1 MNDLEITT
9 GKLHTY
15 GYFYGVWTDE
25 QLTWNVTSFNGLT
38 YITLTSD
45 DIWTPYFAQYDG
57 SDVDVVSSN
66 IWVFADG
73 QVTWLVANNLRGF
86 CKLNIFRYPFDVHEC
101 AIHAIS
107 VKHYATE
114 IELIA
119 ITAQDI
125 HAYGEHGEWELISCD
140 LNVLSITE
148 AITELPVLYFE
159 KRLTYRRRYLFTLV
173 HHIIPL
179 YILYMTATV
188 IFVVPLDSGERISF
202 AMAVLLAFVFL
213 TSTLSEELPR
223 SSLTTSCYSLATSI
237 VNVVTAFDVI
247 ASVALC
253 NMIRK
258 THPVTGVL
266 KHLTIRCQLYKKK
279 ATNKVTSIDP
289 SVKIDKQTKRKEEQ
303 LTSVDVMLNKGEAP
317 RITWSDTAHMLDSIL
332 FYINLALF
340 FILTFVLITLS
351 LV

>member
-1 MNDLEITT
+1 
-9 GKLHTY
+9 
-15 GYFYGVWTDE
+15 
-25 QLTWNVTSFNGLT
+25 
-38 YITLTSD
+38 
-45 DIWTPYFAQYDG
+45 
-57 SDVDVVSSN
+57 
-66 IWVFADG
+66 
-73 QVTWLVANNLRGF
+73 
-86 CKLNIFRYPFDVHEC
+86 
-101 AIHAIS
+101 
-107 VKHYATE
+107 
-114 IELIA
+114 
-119 ITAQDI
+119 
-125 HAYGEHGEWELISCD
+125 
-140 LNVLSITE
+140 
-148 AITELPVLYFE
+148 
-159 KRLTYRRRYLFTLV
+159 
-173 HHIIPL
+173 
-179 YILYMTATV
+179 MTATV

-266 KHLTIRCQLYKKK
+266 KHLTIRYVLYKKK

-289 SVKIDKQTKRKEEQ
+289 SVKIDKQTKRKVEQ
-303 LTSVDVMLNKGEAP
+303 LTSVDVMLNKDEVP
-317 RITWSDTAHMLDSIL
+317 RITWADTAHMLDSIL